1 MVLVAFFQIHSLIGV
16 GILVIMSV
24 LWILSLILKD
34 SSIVDIFWG
43 LGFVIAVW
51 AAFLLVSSSGARDW
65 LIAALVSIWGIRL
78 TIHVGARNIGKG
90 EDFRYTKMREKRSGH
105 WWWQSLFI
113 VFIFQGILMWV
124 IASPLTA
131 IQLPSVDDSLGFLDY
146 LGVIVWAIGF
156 FFEAVGDYQLSRF
169 KANPDN
175 RGRLLKTG
183 LWRFTRHPN
192 YFGDAAQW
200 WGFYLIA
207 LSAGA
212 WWTVVSPLLMT
223 YLLVRVSGVAL
234 LERSLKEGKE
244 GYEAYADKTNAFLPW
259 FPKNE

>member
-1 MVLVAFFQIHSLIGV
+1 MVLVEFFQIHSLIGI

-24 LWILSLILKD
+24 LWVMSLILND

-43 LGFVIAVW
+43 AGFVLAVW
-51 AAFLLVSSSGARDW
+51 AVFLMVNSTGARDW
-65 LIAALVSIWGIRL
+65 LIAILVSIWGIRL
-78 TIHVGARNIGKG
+78 TLHVGARNIGKG
-90 EDFRYTKMREKRSGH
+90 EDFRYTIMREKRKGQ
-105 WWWQSLFI
+105 WWWQSFFI
-113 VFIFQGILMWV
+113 VFIFQGFLMWL

-131 IQLPSVDDSLGFLDY
+131 IQLPVFNDSLGFLDY

-156 FFEAVGDYQLSRF
+156 FFEAIGDYQLSRF
-169 KANPDN
+169 KTDPKNK
-175 RGRLLKTG
+175 GKLLKTG

-200 WGFYLIA
+200 WGFYLLA

-212 WWTVVSPLLMT
+212 WWTIVSPILMT

-234 LERSLKEGKE
+234 LERSLKRKKE
-244 GYEAYADKTNAFLPW
+244 GYQEYADNTNVFLPW